1 MAGKGLEPLNANRF
15 QSPPGFVPE
24 ACSLLDVFAN
34 LFPSALSSQGLF
46 YPALLAWFQVE
57 GVTLYVLN
65 NVFGLNFALE
75 PSKSILQRLALLQS
89 NFCQTHHPQT
99 SLISA
104 KVEFT
109 SFGLT
114 SLDVLA
120 DPAGALRAQSS
131 RVTLLASD
139 VSDKVGEKS
148 PYHSLT
154 TDRE

>member
-1 MAGKGLEPLNANRF
+1 MARKGLEPAERKSIPIPAWF
-15 QSPPGFVPE
+15 FVPE
-24 ACSLLDVFAN
+24 ACSLLYVFAN
-34 LFPSALSSQGLF
+34 LFPSALAGQGLF

-104 KVEFT
+104 RLEFT
-109 SFGLT
+109 PFGLAFAR
-114 SLDVLA
+114 SLLVSR
-120 DPAGALRAQSS
+120 GSVESTKFVAL
-131 RVTLLASD
+131 TLFASE
-139 VSDKVGEKS
+139 VSDKFRQS
-148 PYHSLT
+148 
-154 TDRE
+154 